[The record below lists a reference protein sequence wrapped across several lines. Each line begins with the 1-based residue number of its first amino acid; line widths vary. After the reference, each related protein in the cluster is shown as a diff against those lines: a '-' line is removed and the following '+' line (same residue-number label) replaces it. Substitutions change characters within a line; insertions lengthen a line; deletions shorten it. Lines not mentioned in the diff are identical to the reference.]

1 VRKVLMAI
9 LVVLLLAAAAGM
21 AIKDDQGRPYLLA
34 ALHLGEIAPSL
45 TGDDDGAITV
55 YKWQDE
61 EGNWH
66 YADTP
71 PPGSGAQ
78 PVQVGSPTVAPEP
91 PAPGDEAAEKKGV
104 FSHLPGVLQRAH
116 DAGDKVG
123 EASKSLEDRLDAASS
138 P

>member
-1 VRKVLMAI
+1 VRKALMAI

-21 AIKDDQGRPYLLA
+21 VLKDDQGRPYLLA

-45 TGDDDGAITV
+45 TGEDDDSITV
-55 YKWQDE
+55 YKWQDA

-66 YADTP
+66 YADNP

-91 PAPGDEAAEKKGV
+91 SSAEDEADKKGM
-104 FSHLPGVLQRAH
+104 FSHLPGVFQRAH
-116 DAGDKVG
+116 DAGEKMNEQSEDLK
-123 EASKSLEDRLDAASS
+123 DRLDAASS